1 MAVMWWRWLAVLSF
15 AVPVLA
21 GAAPLRV
28 VTTDNFPPYVIR
40 NASGELEGYTVDVWR
55 LWQQK
60 TGIPVEL
67 TVTSWAHAQQQILA
81 GQADVIDLIFKTPQR
96 APLYDFSPAFAEVHT
111 AIYADASIPGLHDIQ
126 SLAGFV
132 VGVEDGDACVE
143 VLRRAGI
150 GTLRS
155 FADHAQLA
163 DAAASQN
170 IKIFCMDDYPA
181 DYYLYRLG
189 MQKKFIKAFDLYHD
203 QFRRAVRK
211 GDAATL
217 ATVNTGMALI
227 TPAEEAALREKW
239 MGRPLVFTEY
249 ASRLGQLLLAL
260 AAVILGLLAWLYSV
274 RKAVRRRT
282 VELEEEKVRLRTVLE
297 NSPDVIW
304 MKDTKGRYLGCNR
317 RGERLLGKTEDQI
330 LGKTDFDLFDKAG
343 AEQYRHSDQRALEAR
358 GPLVEEER
366 VVFQDSGETHWFET
380 IRTAVVKPDGALL
393 GILGVA
399 RDVTV
404 RRLHE
409 RTIHEQDVLLKE
421 MSALARIGAWE
432 FDLVNGHVTWTD
444 EVARIHET
452 APGQERSIPTCLSYY
467 HGESRVRVEQALTRA
482 IATGGDCDLEIEMIT
497 DRGNRKW
504 VRAICR
510 TMVEEGKVVKVRGTL
525 QDITERRRLEESMR
539 MANLIY
545 QTSSEAI
552 AVTDAA
558 NQIVDVNPAYL
569 RQTGCDADE
578 VLGRKPGMFSSDM
591 HDSAFYERIW
601 QEVALRDHWQGEIW
615 DRHLNGKLTARFVNI
630 RAIHDPDGKVFRH
643 VIQFTDITE
652 QKLKDELIWKQTNFD
667 ALTGLPNRRL
677 FVDRLEQEIKKA
689 QGTGAALG
697 VMYIDLDRF
706 KEIND
711 TFGRSKGDRVLLEIG
726 RRIAHSVPEA
736 ATLARIGGDSFA
748 LAMGGV
754 ERRLH
759 LETLAETLIEAV
771 GAPLVVDG
779 GERAYVSASVG
790 IALFPDDA
798 GQAEDLIRNAEQATA
813 MAKKEGRARFSYFS
827 RSLQREALATLLLA
841 NDLRQAL
848 ARRELQLFYQPIVE
862 VASGRICKAEALLR
876 WSHPVHGTIS
886 PARFIPLAE
895 ETGLILEIGEWVV
908 DEAIASIQRW
918 RQRYGS
924 LVEVSVNNSP
934 MQFEQPG
941 HCPWLDRLVRS
952 GLPPQCLTV
961 EITEGVLVKDSDL
974 VRGCLQRMREVGAKV
989 SIDDFGTGFSALSYL
1004 KHFDV
1009 DYLKIDKSFVA
1020 NLIEDDS
1027 DQALTEAIINM
1038 AHKLGI
1044 QTIAEGVESGAQR
1057 DLLARY
1063 GCDYLQGYLYSRP
1076 VPREI
1081 FELMLAPQAAH
1092 PPG

>member
-1 MAVMWWRWLAVLSF
+1 MVGILSRLVAIACLAWPLW
-15 AVPVLA
+15 A
-21 GAAPLRV
+21 GAETLRV
-28 VTTDNFPPYVIR
+28 VTSDNYPPYVQH
-40 NASGELEGYTVDVWR
+40 NQKGEIEGYEADIWR
-55 LWQQK
+55 LFQQK
-60 TGIPVEL
+60 TGVRVEFIAPD
-67 TVTSWAHAQQQILA
+67 WAVAQQMILA
-81 GQADVIDLIFKTPQR
+81 GKADVIDMIVRTPAR
-96 APLYDFSPAFAEVHT
+96 EPLYDFSPSFATLET
-111 AIYADASIPGLHDIQ
+111 AIYADASISGIHDLQ
-126 SLAGFV
+126 SLKGFV
-132 VGVEDGDACVE
+132 IGAEKGDACVE
-143 VLRRAGI
+143 WLQRAGI
-150 GTLRS
+150 SSLLL
-155 FADHAQLA
+155 FANYAELA
-163 DAAASQN
+163 RAVSGQTV
-170 IKIFCMDDYPA
+170 KVFCMDAYPA

-189 MQKKFIKAFDLYHD
+189 LQKKFVKALDLYHD
-203 QFRRAVRK
+203 QFHRAVRK

-217 ATVNTGMALI
+217 ATVNRGMALI
-227 TPAEEAALREKW
+227 TDDEKQALQAKW

-249 ASRLGQLLLAL
+249 ADRLGQILLAL
-260 AAVILGLLAWLYSV
+260 ALVILGLLAWLHSV

-282 VELEEEKVRLRTVLE
+282 AELEEEKVRLRTVLE

-317 RGERLLGKTEDQI
+317 RGERLLGKTEAEI
-330 LGKTDFDLFDKAG
+330 VGKDDFGLFDEAA
-343 AEQYRHSDQRALEAR
+343 AEQFRRSDQRAIEAR
-358 GPLVEEER
+358 GPITEEER

-380 IRTAVVKPDGALL
+380 IRTAVVKPDGSLL

-399 RDVTV
+399 RDVTM

-409 RTIHEQDVLLKE
+409 RTIREQDALLKE
-421 MSALARIGAWE
+421 VSAMAKIGGWE

-452 APGQERSIPTCLSYY
+452 PPLEARSIPNCLSYY
-467 HGESRVRVEQALTRA
+467 HGENRIRVEQALTRA
-482 IATGGDCDLEIEMIT
+482 IATGEGCDIELEMIT
-497 DRGNRKW
+497 DLGNRKW

-510 TMVEEGKVVKVRGTL
+510 TMVEQGKVVKVRGTM

-558 NQIVDVNPAYL
+558 NHIVDVNPAYL

-591 HDSAFYERIW
+591 HDSAFYDRIW
-601 QEVALRDHWQGEIW
+601 QELALRDHWQGEIW
-615 DRHLNGKLTARFVNI
+615 DRHTNGKLTARFVNI
-630 RAIHDPDGKVFRH
+630 RAIHDSDGKVFRH

-667 ALTGLPNRRL
+667 ALTALPNRRL
-677 FVDRLEQEIKKA
+677 FVDRLEQEVKKA
-689 QGTGAALG
+689 QGAGTALG
-697 VMYIDLDRF
+697 VMFIDLDRF
-706 KEIND
+706 KEVND
-711 TFGRSKGDRVLLEIG
+711 TFGRAKGDRVLLEVA
-726 RRIAHSVPEA
+726 RRIGQSVPAA

-748 LAMGGV
+748 VAMSGV

-759 LETLAETLIEAV
+759 LETVAEALIEAV
-771 GAPLVVDG
+771 GAPLAVEG

-827 RSLQREALATLLLA
+827 RSLQREALSQLLLT

-862 VASGRICKAEALLR
+862 VATGRICKAEALLR
-876 WSHPVHGTIS
+876 WTHPVHGSIG

-895 ETGLILEIGEWVV
+895 ESGLILEIGEWVI
-908 DEAIASIQRW
+908 DEAIASIERW

-924 LVEVSVNNSP
+924 LIEVSVNNSP
-934 MQFEQPG
+934 VQFEQPG
-941 HCPWLDRLVRS
+941 HCLWLDRLERS
-952 GLPPQCLTV
+952 GLPPECMTV
-961 EITEGVLVKDSDL
+961 EITEGVLVKDSDQ
-974 VRGCLQRMREVGAKV
+974 VRSCLQRMREVGAKV

-1057 DLLARY
+1057 DLLARF
-1063 GCDYLQGYLYSRP
+1063 GCDYIQGYLYSRP

-1092 PPG
+1092 